1 MNWINSLPLYQWII
15 LGLVPPLI
23 FLLYFLKLR
32 RVPLEVP
39 STYLWTK
46 TVEDMHVNSLWQKL
60 RKNLLLL
67 LQLLAVLLLMLSC
80 LRPGCDGEEL
90 AGERFIFVID
100 QSASMSATDTETG
113 ITRLE
118 EAKRQVNGLID
129 QMKSSDNAMIISFSD
144 NSIPVQSYTA
154 SKGIL
159 KTKVKTIQQTQ
170 RSSDM
175 NETLLAASGLANPGR
190 TSDRTS
196 EIDVQV
202 AEALPATIYIFSD
215 GAVKEVPKF

>member
-1 MNWINSLPLYQWII
+1 MNWINSLPLYQWLI
-15 LGLVPPLI
+15 LGMVPPLI

-60 RKNLLLL
+60 RKNLLLF

-100 QSASMSATDTETG
+100 QSASMSATDTDKG
-113 ITRLE
+113 ISRLE
-118 EAKRQVNGLID
+118 EAKRQTYGLID
-129 QMKSSDNAMIISFSD
+129 
-144 NSIPVQSYTA
+144 
-154 SKGIL
+154 
-159 KTKVKTIQQTQ
+159 
-170 RSSDM
+170 
-175 NETLLAASGLANPGR
+175 
-190 TSDRTS
+190 
-196 EIDVQV
+196 
-202 AEALPATIYIFSD
+202 
-215 GAVKEVPKF
+215 